1 MNAQHLA
8 GFAAGISPALA
19 LACKVTGCIFRN
31 SAACFKSSVSKGLFF
46 IRHHPMHFDT
56 LWNFQS
62 PDAYR

>member
-31 SAACFKSSVSKGLFF
+31 SAACFKSMVSMISFF
-46 IRHHPMHFDT
+46 IRHHPTDYDT
-56 LWNFQS
+56 QQH
-62 PDAYR
+62 

>member
-31 SAACFKSSVSKGLFF
+31 SAACFKSSVSKISFF
-46 IRHHPMHFDT
+46 IRHHPTASDIRQH
-56 LWNFQS
+56 
-62 PDAYR
+62 